1 MHSGALLSAS
11 VHVAEDSSSVVA
23 STSSPLAWWRLT
35 CANLSSLQARALCRR
50 CVVPL
55 WESVLDWLQHS
66 EQLAGD
72 LYPIVTPAIRLLHEH
87 CPQLVE
93 EELFPEMMDIA
104 GGIAS
109 ICL

>member
-1 MHSGALLSAS
+1 
-11 VHVAEDSSSVVA
+11 
-23 STSSPLAWWRLT
+23 
-35 CANLSSLQARALCRR
+35 
-50 CVVPL
+50 
-55 WESVLDWLQHS
+55 VLDWLQHS